1 MVRRF
6 GLLLGALLGLG
17 LLLAAP
23 ASAHAELVGSSPADG
38 GRLAHAPHRVV
49 LRFDE
54 AVVIDALASMH
65 VTNESGDRVETGDLF
80 NPHNNGALVAIRL
93 HHGLADGTYT
103 VTYRL
108 LSDDGHPVT
117 GTIRFVVGK
126 GALAPPSAES
136 PGPDPVLKDALV
148 LSRWISYA
156 GLALLAGVWVL
167 LTVWPAGRDQPRPQR
182 MIKLGWFAAVV
193 GAAFELLLQGPY
205 IAGGGLG
212 DTFNGTMLH
221 ATLDT
226 RYGHLHLARLA
237 LLAVLGA
244 VIGYVFRGWTPRW
257 LVLPMSMLGAT
268 VAWTFAD
275 GGHSAT
281 TSPVW
286 FSVAAQTLHVLAV
299 ITWLGGLVMLVGA
312 VFPRRDADELR
323 TVLNVYSNVA
333 LTAVAV
339 IVGTGSYAAWRGTG
353 SVDAIFTTTYGLLI
367 IGKIVL
373 LGAIVAVAYPARNLL
388 PKLAGSDELVVERL
402 RRSVWVET
410 SVAFVILVL
419 AAVLVGEPRGR
430 DDEVTSAGSPVP
442 ASQVD
447 VSESSSIPL

>member
-1 MVRRF
+1 MVKRF

-23 ASAHAELVGSSPADG
+23 ASAHAELVGSSPGDG
-38 GRLAHAPHRVV
+38 ARVASAPHRVV

-65 VTNESGDRVETGDLF
+65 VTDEAGKRVEKGDLF
-80 NPHNNGALVAIRL
+80 NPHGNGALVAIHL
-93 HHGLADGTYT
+93 HRGLGDGTYT
-103 VTYRL
+103 VAYRL

-126 GALAPPSAES
+126 GALAAPTGELS
-136 PGPDPVLKDALV
+136 GPDPVVKDALV
-148 LSRWISYA
+148 VSRWISYA
-156 GLALLAGVWVL
+156 GLALLTGVWVL
-167 LTVWPAGRDQPRPQR
+167 LTVWPAGRDEPRPQR
-182 MIKLGWFAAVV
+182 MVKLGWFAAVF

-226 RYGHLHLARLA
+226 RYGHLHLIRLA
-237 LLAVLGA
+237 ALGVLAV
-244 VIGYVFRGWTPRW
+244 VIGSVFRGWAPRW
-257 LVLPMSMLGAT
+257 LVLPVSMLGAT

-275 GGHSAT
+275 GGHAAT

-286 FSVAAQTLHVLAV
+286 FSVAAQTLHVLSV
-299 ITWLGGLVMLVGA
+299 ITWLGGLTMLVVA
-312 VFPRRDADELR
+312 VFPRRSADELR

-333 LTAVAV
+333 LTAVV
-339 IVGTGSYAAWRGTG
+339 LIVATGAYAAWRGTG

-367 IGKIVL
+367 IGKIAL
-373 LGAIVAVAYPARNLL
+373 LAGIVAVAYPARNLL
-388 PKLAGSDELVVERL
+388 RTLDGSDEVVVERL

-410 SVAFVILVL
+410 AVAFVVLAL

-430 DDEVTSAGSPVP
+430 DEEVTSAGTPVQ
-442 ASQVD
+442 ASQVG
-447 VSESSSIPL
+447 VPESISTPL